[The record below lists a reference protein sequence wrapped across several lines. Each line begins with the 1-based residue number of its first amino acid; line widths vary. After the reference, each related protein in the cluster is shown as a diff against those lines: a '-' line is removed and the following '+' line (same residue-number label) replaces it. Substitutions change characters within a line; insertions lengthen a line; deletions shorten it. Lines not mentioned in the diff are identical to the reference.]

1 MVIIGSEVFLQFCN
15 TIGGCPA
22 EFRTHP
28 PSPTSAVK
36 TIKKRTEHRGA
47 GSARQIATVLQKP
60 VCDMADQA
68 SQLCLLFTPNCVRII
83 ICDDGNLYRW

>member
-1 MVIIGSEVFLQFCN
+1 M
-15 TIGGCPA
+15 
-22 EFRTHP
+22 
-28 PSPTSAVK
+28 
-36 TIKKRTEHRGA
+36 EHRGA